1 MSITQWTT
9 QATLVYAMST
19 DYNELD
25 YLRVDAWLMDVV
37 SVRALATAI
46 ERGLIDR
53 LATETLLPQ
62 AVVLAMGA
70 AEPRAAEFLLRLLL
84 DAHVLEASG
93 DLLGLSD
100 TFRHTWKYRD
110 LLMAK
115 LDMALAVSGD
125 WFERFGLLLDD
136 ERGFAVKSRL
146 FEIFDYGKAL
156 STRPEDLAAT
166 GRWLRYTTALTRY
179 ETPAVLARHDFAG
192 YQNML
197 DIGGNSGEFVLQLC
211 RRHAGLRAVVL
222 DLPAVCALGAVHV
235 GRCPEGARIRFEPV
249 TSAQA
254 TWPGGFDL
262 VSFKSMLHDWPQE
275 AMAVFLRQAHAAL
288 RPGGRVL
295 IAERARA
302 DAAEEVPLTF
312 GNLPLAL
319 FFRSYRGTGEYCE
332 ALAAAGF
339 GDVAVTR
346 FMLDTP
352 FHLIVASKQV
362 S

>member
-275 AMAVFLRQAHAAL
+275 AMAVFFAPGACRATARWPCAHCRACASGCRGGGSAHFRQ
-288 RPGGRVL
+288 
-295 IAERARA
+295 
-302 DAAEEVPLTF
+302 
-312 GNLPLAL
+312 
-319 FFRSYRGTGEYCE
+319 S
-332 ALAAAGF
+332 AAG
-339 GDVAVTR
+339 
-346 FMLDTP
+346 
-352 FHLIVASKQV
+352 IVLSFLQRNR
-362 S
+362 